1 MSRNAPIVDQLKS
14 PPHNATAGGR
24 PLARSVSPASQSWN
38 YPKAS
43 LIVHPLRTET
53 VRPRAEQGV
62 RPRPRRCLLT
72 LRSLFFLFA
81 LLPQLLIAQ
90 PSDFSPS
97 TNTAHVVIVE
107 DANATD
113 AFRPR
118 EDHVQTMVRRG
129 ITRLTGKKNSREA
142 WLSLVSTQDVIGLKV
157 SSKPGANSGTRPAVV
172 AAVARG
178 LIAAGVPSQQIIIWD
193 RHEATLRDAGFMQ
206 LAEELRVRCA
216 AATAAGW
223 DETNAYDTPL
233 IGNPVYGDLEFEKK
247 GEGVGRKSHVS
258 KLVTSE
264 ITKIINITPMLNHAT
279 AGVCGHLYGLAMD
292 SVDNILRFDGDPGR
306 LAQAVPEICA
316 LPVLGDRVALNITD
330 ALICQYEG
338 GQKGL
343 LHYSTMLNQLRFS
356 RDPVALDVL
365 SIKEL
370 DAQRRKGKSPNFR
383 PNVELYRNAALLEL
397 GIADPA
403 RIRVETLR

>member
-1 MSRNAPIVDQLKS
+1 
-14 PPHNATAGGR
+14 
-24 PLARSVSPASQSWN
+24 
-38 YPKAS
+38 
-43 LIVHPLRTET
+43 
-53 VRPRAEQGV
+53 
-62 RPRPRRCLLT
+62 
-72 LRSLFFLFA
+72 LRSLLFLLL
-81 LLPQLLIAQ
+81 LLPQLLVAQ
-90 PSDFSPS
+90 PSDFSQP
-97 TNTAHVVIVE
+97 TNTALVVIVQ

-129 ITRLTGKKNSREA
+129 IIRLTGEKDLREA
-142 WLSLVSTQDVIGLKV
+142 WLSLVGTQDVIGLKV
-157 SSKPGANSGTRPAVV
+157 SSKPGDSSGTRPAVV

-178 LIAAGVPSQQIIIWD
+178 LIAAGVPSRQIIIWD
-193 RHEATLRDAGFMQ
+193 RHEATLRDAGFVS

-216 AATAAGW
+216 ASTAAGW

-233 IGNPVYGDLEFEKK
+233 IGNPVFGDLEFEKK

-264 ITKIINITPMLNHAT
+264 ITKIISITPMLNHAT

-292 SVDNILRFDGDPGR
+292 SVDNVLRFADDPGR

-370 DAQRRKGKSPNFR
+370 DVQRRKGKSPNFR

-397 GIADPA
+397 GIADPT
-403 RIRVETLR
+403 RIRIETLR